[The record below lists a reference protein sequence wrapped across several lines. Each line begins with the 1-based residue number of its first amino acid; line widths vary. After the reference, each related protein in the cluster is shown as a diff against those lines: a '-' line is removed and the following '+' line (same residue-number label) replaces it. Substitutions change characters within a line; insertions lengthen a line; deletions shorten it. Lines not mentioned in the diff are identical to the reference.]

1 MDRITKSFLEEFC
14 KINELANIKESKQ
27 YEYFSNYCAITKEY
41 GNSSFDLD
49 DMTTGE
55 ATQGIDGIGIIV
67 NNKLVNEVEEIK
79 DLIEINKV
87 LNVKFVLIQSKTSSS
102 FSNPD
107 ILNFF
112 AWTESFFLGEKEAF
126 SSEEMKKFLELKEF
140 IYDTENCKYMSK
152 ANPILEMYYT
162 TTGNWVNDKNL
173 QIIIENNKN
182 KLKSCNLF
190 SKIDFTPVGAS
201 EIQDL
206 YRKTKEKSFA
216 TFNFGKRVTIPTDG
230 KIKEGYYGIISF
242 EEYRKIIIDDKD
254 NMKNVF
260 EDNIRDFL
268 GEDNDVNESMNETLN
283 DVNSIMKFGLLNNG
297 ITIVTEDISV
307 TGDCVSVTN
316 YQIVNGC
323 QTSHILYQNR
333 ELPEINKVYIPIRI
347 IATDDDEIKNE
358 ITTATNNQTAIKKEQ
373 LAALSDYQRNLE
385 QYYNTYPDNGFK
397 LYYERRT
404 NQYNQ
409 MPVPKNKIVSISTQI
424 KAFSSMFL
432 DMPHA
437 VTGFY
442 GTVVRKS
449 EGEIFKRTD
458 KFIMYYASALTLY
471 KLEYYFKNG
480 TLDSKYRR
488 AKNHILML
496 FKLVVFNNEIPNFN
510 SAEMERKCQKMIDY
524 LVNNDTRIFND
535 IIDMIKNN
543 PEKLDILDRK
553 LFERKET
560 TDQLVAL
567 IGPIIEMYNSEKSNS
582 INALDQISFFNM

>member
-173 QIIIENNKN
+173 QIIVENNKN

-432 DMPHA
+432 DMLHA

-582 INALDQISFFNM
+582 INALDQISFF

>member
-1 MDRITKSFLEEFC
+1 MDRITKSFLEKFC

-173 QIIIENNKN
+173 QIIVENNKN

-297 ITIVTEDISV
+297 ITIVTEDLSV

-582 INALDQISFFNM
+582 INALDQISFF

>member
-173 QIIIENNKN
+173 QIIVENNKN

-216 TFNFGKRVTIPTDG
+216 TFDFGKRVTIPTDG

-582 INALDQISFFNM
+582 INALDQISFF

>member
-173 QIIIENNKN
+173 QIIVENNKN

-582 INALDQISFFNM
+582 INALDQISFF

>member
-41 GNSSFDLD
+41 GNSSFDL
-49 DMTTGE
+49 
-55 ATQGIDGIGIIV
+55 IV

-140 IYDTENCKYMSK
+140 IYDTENCKYMSM

-173 QIIIENNKN
+173 QIIVENNKN

-582 INALDQISFFNM
+582 INALDQISFF

>member
-173 QIIIENNKN
+173 QIIVENNKN

-297 ITIVTEDISV
+297 ITIVTEDIS
-307 TGDCVSVTN
+307 
-316 YQIVNGC
+316 
-323 QTSHILYQNR
+323 
-333 ELPEINKVYIPIRI
+333 
-347 IATDDDEIKNE
+347 
-358 ITTATNNQTAIKKEQ
+358 
-373 LAALSDYQRNLE
+373 
-385 QYYNTYPDNGFK
+385 
-397 LYYERRT
+397 
-404 NQYNQ
+404 
-409 MPVPKNKIVSISTQI
+409 
-424 KAFSSMFL
+424 
-432 DMPHA
+432 
-437 VTGFY
+437 
-442 GTVVRKS
+442 
-449 EGEIFKRTD
+449 
-458 KFIMYYASALTLY
+458 
-471 KLEYYFKNG
+471 
-480 TLDSKYRR
+480 YRR
-488 AKNHILML
+488 LR
-496 FKLVVFNNEIPNFN
+496 F
-510 SAEMERKCQKMIDY
+510 
-524 LVNNDTRIFND
+524 
-535 IIDMIKNN
+535 
-543 PEKLDILDRK
+543 
-553 LFERKET
+553 
-560 TDQLVAL
+560 
-567 IGPIIEMYNSEKSNS
+567 SN
-582 INALDQISFFNM
+582 

>member
-582 INALDQISFFNM
+582 INALDQISFF

>member
-1 MDRITKSFLEEFC
+1 MDRITKSFLEKFC

-173 QIIIENNKN
+173 QIIVENNKN

-582 INALDQISFFNM
+582 INALDQISFF

>member
-49 DMTTGE
+49 DITTGE

-190 SKIDFTPVGAS
+190 SKIEFTPVGAA

-268 GEDNDVNESMNETLN
+268 GDDNDVNESMNETLN

-409 MPVPKNKIVSISTQI
+409 MPVSKNKIVSISTQI

-449 EGEIFKRTD
+449 EGEMFKRTD
-458 KFIMYYASALTLY
+458 KPIMYYASALTLY

-510 SAEMERKCQKMIDY
+510 SAEMERKCQKMIEY
-524 LVNNDTRIFND
+524 LDNNDTRIFDD

-567 IGPIIEMYNSEKSNS
+567 IGPIIEKYNSEESDS
-582 INALDQISFFNM
+582 INVLDQISFFNM